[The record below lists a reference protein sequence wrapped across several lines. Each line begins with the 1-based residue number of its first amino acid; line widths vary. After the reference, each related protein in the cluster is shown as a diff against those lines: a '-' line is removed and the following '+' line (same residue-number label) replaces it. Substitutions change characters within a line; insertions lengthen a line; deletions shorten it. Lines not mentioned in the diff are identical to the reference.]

1 MSWSKQTLRQ
11 MVDMTA
17 AGVDYDV
24 STVRRNA
31 DAIREHDAE
40 LAGLLDNL
48 AAANEAIVAACKRR
62 VES

>member
-1 MSWSKQTLRQ
+1 MTKFQLRDL
-11 MVDMTA
+11 VSCTA
-17 AGVDYDV
+17 RIGGSDV
-24 STVRRNA
+24 IESRRNA